1 MSIITLSV
9 AVILNF
15 GLMGLFS
22 VDLSHVTAILSSI
35 IIGVGV
41 DFSIHYICE
50 YKNQLKNA
58 KKPNKVS
65 LKTVENVGYP
75 IILDAI
81 SNMAFG
87 ALLFSSIIPITHI
100 GGLMV
105 FAMVSTAFG
114 SLTILAS
121 VLEKY
126 THQTDV

>member
-1 MSIITLSV
+1 
-9 AVILNF
+9 
-15 GLMGLFS
+15 
-22 VDLSHVTAILSSI
+22 
-35 IIGVGV
+35 
-41 DFSIHYICE
+41 
-50 YKNQLKNA
+50 
-58 KKPNKVS
+58 
-65 LKTVENVGYP
+65 
-75 IILDAI
+75 
-81 SNMAFG
+81 MAFG